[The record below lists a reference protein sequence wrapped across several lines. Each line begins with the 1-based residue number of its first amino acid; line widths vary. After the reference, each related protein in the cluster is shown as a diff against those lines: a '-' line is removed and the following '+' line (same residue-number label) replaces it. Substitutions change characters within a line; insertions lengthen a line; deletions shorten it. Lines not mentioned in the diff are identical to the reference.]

1 MTWLE
6 NHSFMLLIFNA
17 LVVFTVLANIYQE
30 LYAVIRFSERTM
42 GKAQFYQ
49 TTVGRLETIVYWSG
63 FFITLVVSALII
75 LSDAE
80 NHMNLVAC
88 LALAVGFF
96 VNAVVSRI
104 CFFNEIGVGSV
115 NVQSEMEFQWNEVKS
130 FYWQHNVLHLRLRRK
145 LFGHIRLRF
154 SDSTSILLINERLHR
169 LVDPGVSLHGENVP
183 IQG

>member
-1 MTWLE
+1 MTLFE

-49 TTVGRLETIVYWSG
+49 ATAGRLETIVYWCG
-63 FFITLVVSALII
+63 FFVTLLISALIL

-80 NHMNLVAC
+80 NHTNLVAC
-88 LALAVGFF
+88 IALAVGFF

-104 CFFNEIGVGSV
+104 CFFNEIGIGSV
-115 NVQSEMEFQWNEVKS
+115 NVQSEMEFQWNEIKS
-130 FYWQHNVLHLRLRRK
+130 FYWQNNVLHLQLRRK
-145 LFGHIRLRF
+145 LFGHIRMRF

-169 LVDPGVSLHGENVP
+169 LADSGVSLRTESAP